1 MIRITSP
8 KLTAI
13 VMAALL
19 LSTFSGL
26 SRVYAQGPKVTERS
40 SSGLASKAT
49 NACGWVWDG
58 QQWVQRC
65 T

>member
-1 MIRITSP
+1 MIRITST

-26 SRVYAQGPKVTERS
+26 SRVYAQGSPVTERS
-40 SSGLASKAT
+40 SSGIAGNGAD
-49 NACGWVWDG
+49 ACGWVWDG
-58 QQWVQRC
+58 EQWVKIC
-65 T
+65 I